1 MAKLGRTMI
10 SRRTV
15 DKLKAEKDTV
25 FWDSEL
31 LGFGRHK
38 FTRDKKS

>member
-1 MAKLGRTMI
+1 MAKLQGTTI

-15 DKLKAEKDTV
+15 DALKADRDTV

-31 LGFGRHK
+31 LGFGV
-38 FTRDKKS
+38 